1 MSETSEHPK
10 HYNIR
15 VNGQHKTVDHNI
27 LNYEEIVLIAFPDP
41 GNKIYSVSFEKAEN
55 PAEGDLVE
63 GQSVEIRDGTEFDV
77 DPTGES

>member
-1 MSETSEHPK
+1 VSEASAEAK
-10 HYNIR
+10 HYNIH

-27 LNYEEIVLIAFPDP
+27 LDYDEVVLLAFPDP
-41 GNKIYSVSFEKAEN
+41 GTKVYSVTFEKAEE
-55 PAEGDLVE
+55 PKEGELVK